1 LPENLTNGKGRPDRL
16 PNLWISQPTDFK
28 YPEFVE
34 FHWEKPQEISSIEV
48 VFDGSLEFLFPPRPE
63 KFQSKKISSIVKNYK
78 FFYIDEVGHWKEL
91 FEISDNSLAYRKHE
105 FPPITTKG
113 LELEVTDTNGLDRA
127 QVFQVRA
134 YS

>member
-1 LPENLTNGKGRPDRL
+1 M
-16 PNLWISQPTDFK
+16 
-28 YPEFVE
+28 
-34 FHWEKPQEISSIEV
+34 
-48 VFDGSLEFLFPPRPE
+48 
-63 KFQSKKISSIVKNYK
+63 
-78 FFYIDEVGHWKEL
+78 DEVGHWKEL

-134 YS
+134 YP